1 MFSSYDMDE
10 AAYSDCTSSTNSL
23 YDRTSSNSPFDANAT
38 LRGLPSK
45 SYLELNQQGGED
57 GQWQAG
63 PSSHGQHHS
72 HRGSS
77 KPSIL
82 NQTGNGPA
90 FNSAAPV
97 WQSACYQTRANATQ
111 AAMGQ
116 QTSQSYDVGFWP
128 VSQDGIIVRGVDPE
142 PLSNDF
148 PTNEE
153 LDAQSVY
160 LHPKFS
166 YPQPVSDC
174 DSQSLTTS
182 MSRRLS
188 DASTSISADVLPYD
202 GIVPSQENGNAP
214 ADLPF
219 HNHLSSLGT
228 APTSCASTA
237 NPSPLPSPRNM
248 VDLVRVPSRGKVSQS
263 PRQNSRLAPYCI
275 DGRSKRWSTGM
286 NLPSNSPLGSLGN
299 HVPSIASTLELAN
312 AVNGGHDTGILQPL
326 SEFPGNH
333 CESDQY
339 MYSPYSHS
347 GFAATRA
354 PALLPGQ
361 PCLESQMDHHHFPA
375 AQFHY
380 LRMLQSNADAHYQY
394 GDASDRPDLYAA
406 LSEEQ
411 LDPPE
416 EDMNPE
422 DPDMKPHEQE
432 LRFEG
437 DLYTPKWVRNHG
449 NKREGW
455 CGICKPGRWL
465 VLKNSAFWY
474 DKSFTHGIS
483 AATGQAFMEPQD
495 VRRVDGNPDVWEGL
509 CHSCNDW
516 ISLVSNKKKGTT
528 WFRHAYKCHV
538 HQAPKI
544 KGTPKRR
551 IRDSRPGTARSSDS
565 V

>member
-1 MFSSYDMDE
+1 MDDST
-10 AAYSDCTSSTNSL
+10 YSI

-45 SYLELNQQGGED
+45 SYLDIHQQAGDEN
-57 GQWQAG
+57 QWQAG
-63 PSSHGQHHS
+63 PSSHVQHH
-72 HRGSS
+72 HRVSS

-82 NQTGNGPA
+82 NQSNNAFAGP
-90 FNSAAPV
+90 APV
-97 WQSACYQTRANATQ
+97 WQSSCYQTRAG
-111 AAMGQ
+111 AAPSMGQ
-116 QTSQSYDVGFWP
+116 PQSQSYDVGFWP

-148 PTNEE
+148 PSTDD
-153 LDAQSVY
+153 LDAQTVY

-202 GIVPSQENGNAP
+202 GIVSQENTNP
-214 ADLPF
+214 ASLPY
-219 HNHLSSLGT
+219 NDHLNSLGT
-228 APTSCASTA
+228 APSSCISTA
-237 NPSPLPSPRNM
+237 NPSPLPSPRN
-248 VDLVRVPSRGKVSQS
+248 VADLVRVPSRGKVQQS
-263 PRQNSRLAPYCI
+263 PRQNSRLAPYCM
-275 DGRSKRWSTGM
+275 DGRTKRWSTGM
-286 NLPSNSPLGSLGN
+286 NLPSNHLSN
-299 HVPSIASTLELAN
+299 HVPSIASTLELAS
-312 AVNGGHDTGILQPL
+312 AVNGENGILQPL
-326 SEFPGNH
+326 TEFPGH
-333 CESDQY
+333 CDSEPY
-339 MYSPYSHS
+339 MYSPYGHS
-347 GFAATRA
+347 GFQAARA
-354 PALLPGQ
+354 SALLPSQ
-361 PCLESQMDHHHFPA
+361 PCLESQMDHHHHYPT

-380 LRMLQSNADAHYQY
+380 LRMLQSNADPHYHY

-551 IRDSRPGTARSSDS
+551 IRDSRPGTARSSES

>member
-1 MFSSYDMDE
+1 MDE
-10 AAYSDCTSSTNSL
+10 AAFSDCTSSSNSI

-45 SYLELNQQGGED
+45 SYFEIGQQMGEAH
-57 GQWQAG
+57 QWQTGAQ
-63 PSSHGQHHS
+63 GQHPTHI
-72 HRGSS
+72 GST
-77 KPSIL
+77 KHSIL
-82 NQTGNGPA
+82 DINTGPA
-90 FNSAAPV
+90 FNSANQIWSGAAPITQ
-97 WQSACYQTRANATQ
+97 QSV
-111 AAMGQ
+111 
-116 QTSQSYDVGFWP
+116 QSYDIGFWP

-142 PLSNDF
+142 PLNTDF
-148 PTNEE
+148 SSSEDLE
-153 LDAQSVY
+153 SQSVY

-166 YPQPVSDC
+166 YPQPVTDC
-174 DSQSLTTS
+174 DNQSLATT

-188 DASTSISADVLPYD
+188 DASTSISADMIPYD
-202 GIVPSQENGNAP
+202 T
-214 ADLPF
+214 L
-219 HNHLSSLGT
+219 LSSQDSSGASGLTYNDQFGSHIAT
-228 APTSCASTA
+228 TSVSCASTG

-248 VDLVRVPSRGKVSQS
+248 GDLVRVPSRGKASPS
-263 PRQNSRLAPYCI
+263 PRQNSRLTPYSME
-275 DGRSKRWSTGM
+275 GRNKRWSTGM
-286 NLPSNSPLGSLGN
+286 NLPSSSPFGGFGN
-299 HVPSIASTLELAN
+299 HVPSIASTLELGN
-312 AVNGGHDTGILQPL
+312 VVHNISDTGILHPLHECSDGHCDSEGLIYSQYGHNIFHPHRSSAILPTQPL
-326 SEFPGNH
+326 
-333 CESDQY
+333 
-339 MYSPYSHS
+339 
-347 GFAATRA
+347 
-354 PALLPGQ
+354 
-361 PCLESQMDHHHFPA
+361 LESQIDHSFPTGHHP
-375 AQFHY
+375 H
-380 LRMLQSNADAHYQY
+380 LRMLQSNVNPHYHY
-394 GDASDRPDLYAA
+394 GEISDPPDLYAA

-483 AATGQAFMEPQD
+483 AATGQSFMEPQE

-509 CHSCNDW
+509 CHSCHEW

-565 V
+565 I

>member
-1 MFSSYDMDE
+1 MYSPFDMDE
-10 AAYSDCTSSTNSL
+10 TAYSDCTSSSNSI
-23 YDRTSSNSPFDANAT
+23 YDRTSSSSPFDANAT

-45 SYLELNQQGGED
+45 SYFDISRQMGEGHQWHSGPHGQPQPLDNPTKSSLIEINPGSSFGGTNQLWSSQQSTLSQQG
-57 GQWQAG
+57 
-63 PSSHGQHHS
+63 
-72 HRGSS
+72 
-77 KPSIL
+77 
-82 NQTGNGPA
+82 
-90 FNSAAPV
+90 V
-97 WQSACYQTRANATQ
+97 
-111 AAMGQ
+111 
-116 QTSQSYDVGFWP
+116 QSYDVGFWP

-142 PLSNDF
+142 PLNTDF
-148 PTNEE
+148 AASESLET
-153 LDAQSVY
+153 QSVY

-166 YPQPVSDC
+166 YPQPLPDC
-174 DSQSLTTS
+174 DAQSLTAS

-188 DASTSISADVLPYD
+188 NASTSISADIIPYD
-202 GIVPSQENGNAP
+202 NILSSQENNGTNVSYNDPYNSHVGVATI
-214 ADLPF
+214 
-219 HNHLSSLGT
+219 SS
-228 APTSCASTA
+228 STA

-248 VDLVRVPSRGKVSQS
+248 TELVRVPSRGKASPS
-263 PRQNSRLAPYCI
+263 PRQNSRLTPYSI
-275 DGRSKRWSTGM
+275 ENRNKRWSTGM
-286 NLPSNSPLGSLGN
+286 NLPNNSPFGGFGA
-299 HVPSIASTLELAN
+299 HVPSIASTLELGNFHSISDA
-312 AVNGGHDTGILQPL
+312 GILHTL
-326 SEFPGNH
+326 NECSSGH
-333 CESDQY
+333 CDGEGL
-339 MYSPYSHS
+339 MYSPYNSSIFQPHRS
-347 GFAATRA
+347 SAI
-354 PALLPGQ
+354 LPTQ
-361 PCLESQMDHHHFPA
+361 PLLESQVDHSFATGHHS
-375 AQFHY
+375 H
-380 LRMLQSNADAHYQY
+380 LRMLQSNVNHHCHY
-394 GDASDRPDLYAA
+394 GDISDPPDLYAA
-406 LSEEQ
+406 LAEEQ

-483 AATGQAFMEPQD
+483 AATGQAFMEPQE

-509 CHSCNDW
+509 CHSCHEW
-516 ISLVSNKKKGTT
+516 ISLISNKKKGTT

-565 V
+565 I

>member
-1 MFSSYDMDE
+1 MYSSYEMDE
-10 AAYSDCTSSTNSL
+10 AAYSDCTSSSNSI

-38 LRGLPSK
+38 LRGVPNK
-45 SYLELNQQGGED
+45 SYFDLSQQVNVPD
-57 GQWQAG
+57 GQWSSGHQMPHIPIKG
-63 PSSHGQHHS
+63 PSKASIMEINTQGSGFNTASQLWASGQ
-72 HRGSS
+72 
-77 KPSIL
+77 PSVP
-82 NQTGNGPA
+82 QQPA
-90 FNSAAPV
+90 
-97 WQSACYQTRANATQ
+97 Q
-111 AAMGQ
+111 A
-116 QTSQSYDVGFWP
+116 YDLGFWP

-142 PLSNDF
+142 HLNSDF
-148 PTNEE
+148 STTDEI
-153 LDAQSVY
+153 DSQGIY

-174 DSQSLTTS
+174 DSQSLTTT

-188 DASTSISADVLPYD
+188 DASTSISADILPYD
-202 GIVPSQENGNAP
+202 GLMSSQENGGNP
-214 ADLPF
+214 NLPF
-219 HNHLSSLGT
+219 GDHLNSHFGT

-237 NPSPLPSPRNM
+237 NPSPLPSPRN
-248 VDLVRVPSRGKVSQS
+248 VGDLVRVPSRGKASPS
-263 PRQNSRLAPYCI
+263 PRQNSRLAPYSI
-275 DGRSKRWSTGM
+275 DGRNKRWSTGM
-286 NLPSNSPLGSLGN
+286 SLPNGSPFAGFGS
-299 HVPSIASTLELAN
+299 PASSIASTLELAHASN
-312 AVNGGHDTGILQPL
+312 VSDAGILHTLNECSGGHCDSDNIMFTHYGHAGFQPGRVSNL
-326 SEFPGNH
+326 I
-333 CESDQY
+333 
-339 MYSPYSHS
+339 
-347 GFAATRA
+347 
-354 PALLPGQ
+354 PARPF
-361 PCLESQMDHHHFPA
+361 LESQIDHPFST
-375 AQFHY
+375 AQIPY
-380 LRMLQSNADAHYQY
+380 LRMLQSNADPHYHY
-394 GDASDRPDLYAA
+394 GDLSDPPDLYAA

-483 AATGQAFMEPQD
+483 AATGQAFMEPQE

-509 CHSCNDW
+509 CHSCHEW

-544 KGTPKRR
+544 KGMPKRR
-551 IRDSRPGTARSSDS
+551 IRDSRPSTARSSDS
-565 V
+565 I

>member
-1 MFSSYDMDE
+1 MYSPFEMDDS
-10 AAYSDCTSSTNSL
+10 AYSDCTSSSNSV

-38 LRGLPSK
+38 LRGLPNKSYFESGQQINEEAHWQTQAPRNSHERLSK
-45 SYLELNQQGGED
+45 SSILSLQGS
-57 GQWQAG
+57 G
-63 PSSHGQHHS
+63 PSYG
-72 HRGSS
+72 G
-77 KPSIL
+77 PSQL
-82 NQTGNGPA
+82 W
-90 FNSAAPV
+90 SAG
-97 WQSACYQTRANATQ
+97 CYQTRTDANPSIPSQPTV
-111 AAMGQ
+111 
-116 QTSQSYDVGFWP
+116 QSYDVAFWP

-142 PLSNDF
+142 PLITDF
-148 PTNEE
+148 PASED
-153 LDAQSVY
+153 LDTQSVY

-174 DSQSLTTS
+174 DGSSLTAS
-182 MSRRLS
+182 LSRRLS
-188 DASTSISADVLPYD
+188 DASTSISADLIPYD
-202 GIVPSQENGNAP
+202 NILSSQENNNAST
-214 ADLPF
+214 
-219 HNHLSSLGT
+219 LSFNDQFGGRGAS
-228 APTSCASTA
+228 AHSCASTT

-248 VDLVRVPSRGKVSQS
+248 SDLVRVPSRGKASPS
-263 PRQNSRLAPYCI
+263 PRQNSRLTPYSME
-275 DGRSKRWSTGM
+275 GRNKRWSTGM
-286 NLPSNSPLGSLGN
+286 NLPGSSPFGGYGN
-299 HVPSIASTLELAN
+299 LVTSIASTLELAN
-312 AVNGGHDTGILQPL
+312 GPNMSEAGILHTL
-326 SEFPGNH
+326 NECSPGH
-333 CESDQY
+333 CESDAFLYPQY
-339 MYSPYSHS
+339 NHAVFHANRVPPT
-347 GFAATRA
+347 FL
-354 PALLPGQ
+354 PARPL
-361 PCLESQMDHHHFPA
+361 LESQVDHPFPTGQQA
-375 AQFHY
+375 Y
-380 LRMLQSNADAHYQY
+380 LRMLQSNNDPHYHY
-394 GDASDRPDLYAA
+394 GDMCSPPDLYAA

-509 CHSCNDW
+509 CHSCHEW

-565 V
+565 T